1 MQLLRSAATLLVEPE
16 FAQLCFVV
24 EDLDVAMPFFTARL
38 GAGPWF
44 PLNEIPANLDQTTY
58 RGVPTPLGA
67 RIALSYMGGTMI
79 ELVEPKAGSRSIFSE
94 WAQEKGFGLH
104 HFGFLTRDFDAV
116 ERSLGA
122 AGIAQVMSSVT
133 PLGARVAMVGGGA
146 PFGAFEEYIELIDDN
161 ARFYDFMRARAADW
175 DQNELIYTKPFS
187 LEW

>member
-1 MQLLRSAATLLVEPE
+1 MQLLPSATTLLVEPE

-24 EDLDVAMPFFTARL
+24 EDLDAAMPFFTARL

-44 PLNEIPANLDQTTY
+44 PLSEIPEELDRTTY

-67 RIALSYMGGTMI
+67 RIALGYTGGTMI
-79 ELVEPKAGSRSIFSE
+79 ELVEPKAGSRSIFSD

-104 HFGFLTRDFDAV
+104 HFGFVARDFDAV

-122 AGIAQVMSSVT
+122 AGLAPLMTSVT

-146 PFGAFEEYIELIDDN
+146 PFGAFEEYIELMDTN

-175 DQNELIYTKPFS
+175 DRTELIYTKPFC
-187 LEW
+187 LDR